1 MVDKDYKDW
10 VFARAK
16 EMRENPTEAELRFLK
31 WVRKNFASTP
41 SHQAPVLVDG
51 KYYIIDFLFKKAGI
65 AIEIDG
71 GIHYKQI
78 DKDKN
83 RDNILFDKLGIY
95 TIRIDNYHCYPKFL
109 NQRLRS
115 KLEYAQQVQDKKGK
129 KTRKIYAKK
138 KSKKQ
143 LTKEYHSKI
152 GNIMDWVRRCTPTPE
167 KDVRQFAIN
176 IYNKKYGKFDKS
188 A

>member
-1 MVDKDYKDW
+1 MVDEKYKEW

-16 EMRENPTEAELRFLK
+16 EMRENPTKAEERFLMWCK
-31 WVRKNFASTP
+31 KSFGYVP

-71 GIHYKQI
+71 GVHYTQI

-95 TIRIDNYHCYPKFL
+95 TIRIDNRNCYPHFL
-109 NQRLRS
+109 NERLKH
-115 KLEYAQQVQDKKGK
+115 KLEYAQQVKQKKGK
-129 KTRKIYAKK
+129 KTHKIYTKK

-143 LTKEYHSKI
+143 IDREYKTEI
-152 GNIMDWVRRCTPTPE
+152 GKLMQWVRENTQTPE
-167 KDVRQFAIN
+167 EEVRQFAIN
-176 IYNKKYGKFDKS
+176 IYNKKHKQS
-188 A
+188 V